1 MSETNKLIIRRFTEE
16 LINTASATRAAE
28 LIAPHAALYVPGMP
42 EPLRG
47 PAGFLSIIEMMRGFP
62 DVRWTLEDMVAEG
75 DKVAARFTM
84 RGTPPTGKSIIG
96 QSTSFYRLAGG
107 QMLRTTAYRTCWGY
121 SGKSMQ
127 Y

>member
-1 MSETNKLIIRRFTEE
+1 MMSETNKLIIRRFTEE

-28 LIAPHAALYVPGMP
+28 LIAPNAALYVPGMP
-42 EPLRG
+42 ESLRG
-47 PAGFLSIIEMMRGFP
+47 PAGFLSIVDMMRGGFP
-62 DVRWTLEDMVAEG
+62 DVRWTLEDRVAEG

-107 QMLRTTAYRTCWGY
+107 QM
-121 SGKSMQ
+121 
-127 Y
+127 